1 MTVSPSR
8 PSHDRAAGRAGD
20 RARKTS
26 VRWVACTVA
35 FRLASRTWPRPGG
48 APAVAAPGAAIL
60 AVAGRNATGTRPP
73 RPVRPSPATH
83 VKGSPPM
90 SSDSTPVSSS
100 DRLRFDEPAPGPGTP
115 ACARCQ
121 APITAAY
128 YEVNGHVVCSG
139 CKAALERA
147 PAGSSAS
154 RMLRATAFGLGGAV
168 LGAGIY
174 YAILAATGYEI
185 GLVAILVGWLVGRAV
200 QKGSNG
206 AGGWAYQTLAVGLT
220 YLAIVSTYVPFIF
233 KSATENGP
241 KSTAAAVAPAAT
253 DSVTVLPV
261 AATADT
267 TAHRMTVGRF
277 ALGLVALVAI
287 AAVAPFL

>member
-1 MTVSPSR
+1 
-8 PSHDRAAGRAGD
+8 
-20 RARKTS
+20 
-26 VRWVACTVA
+26 
-35 FRLASRTWPRPGG
+35 
-48 APAVAAPGAAIL
+48 
-60 AVAGRNATGTRPP
+60 
-73 RPVRPSPATH
+73 
-83 VKGSPPM
+83 M
-90 SSDSTPVSSS
+90 SSDSTPVSSP
-100 DRLRFDEPAPGPGTP
+100 DRLRFDEPAPGPATP

-139 CKAALERA
+139 CKTALERA
-147 PAGSSAS
+147 PAGSGAS

-200 QKGSNG
+200 QKGSDG

-220 YLAIVSTYVPFIF
+220 YLAIVSTYVPFIL
-233 KSATENGP
+233 KSATEP
-241 KSTAAAVAPAAT
+241 SSTSTTAAVAPASAAPAAPAADPAT
-253 DSVTVLPV
+253 DSATVRPV
-261 AATADT
+261 MATVDSSP
-267 TAHRMTVGRF
+267 HHMTVGRF

-287 AAVAPFL
+287 AAAAPFLAGVENILGLVIIGFALFQAWKMNRRTPLAITGPYAVGRASGTSGGE

>member
-1 MTVSPSR
+1 MPSD
-8 PSHDRAAGRAGD
+8 P
-20 RARKTS
+20 
-26 VRWVACTVA
+26 
-35 FRLASRTWPRPGG
+35 
-48 APAVAAPGAAIL
+48 
-60 AVAGRNATGTRPP
+60 
-73 RPVRPSPATH
+73 
-83 VKGSPPM
+83 
-90 SSDSTPVSSS
+90 TPVSAP
-100 DRLRFDEPAPGPGTP
+100 DRLRFDQSAPGPGTP

-121 APITAAY
+121 ASIAEAY

-139 CKAALERA
+139 CKTALKRA
-147 PAGSSAS
+147 PAGSGAS

-168 LGAGIY
+168 LGAGVY

-233 KSATENGP
+233 KSATEHGTN
-241 KSTAAAVAPAAT
+241 STAAAVAPASAAPAT
-253 DSVTVLPV
+253 DSVTVRPV
-261 AATADT
+261 VATVDSS
-267 TAHRMTVGRF
+267 AHRMTVGRF

-287 AAVAPFL
+287 AAVAPFLAGFENILGLVIIGFALFQAWKMNRRVPLAITGPYAVGRAAGTGGGE